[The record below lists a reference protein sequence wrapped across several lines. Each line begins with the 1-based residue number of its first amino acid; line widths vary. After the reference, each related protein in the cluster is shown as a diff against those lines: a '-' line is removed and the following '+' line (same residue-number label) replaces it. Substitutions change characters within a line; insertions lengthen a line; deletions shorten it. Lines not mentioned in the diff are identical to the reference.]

1 MAAYIIAQIDLTNV
15 EAYQGYAT
23 KTPAIAAQF
32 GGKFLAKG
40 GAAEQLEG
48 KGRSRNVI
56 IEFPDKEAAKMF
68 YNSSAYQAVLPIA
81 IQNSDREMV
90 LVEGV

>member
-1 MAAYIIAQIDLTNV
+1 MAAYIIAQIDLTDP
-15 EAYQGYAT
+15 EAYKGYASQ
-23 KTPAIAAQF
+23 TPAIAEQF
-32 GGKFLAKG
+32 GGTFLAKG

-56 IEFPDKEAAKMF
+56 IQFPDVESAKQF
-68 YNSSAYQAVLPIA
+68 YNSPEYQAVLPIA
-81 IQNSDREMV
+81 LENSEREMV